1 MTVLEAAAAD
11 HAQARVTLTAA
22 LANGPS
28 HAYLFHGPRG
38 VGKADVARAF
48 AAELLAE
55 GAADPEAARGRA
67 LRGSHQDLT
76 WVAPSGAHEMRVAD
90 IEQPVVRGATMT
102 PMEGARRVFVIE
114 RAETMSSEV
123 ANRLLKTL
131 EEPAPYAS
139 FILLT
144 SAPERVLPTV
154 ISRCQS
160 VRFDA
165 VPVSRIA
172 QKLID
177 AGVEPVRAASC
188 AALSGGDAELAA
200 ELATDDGDQM
210 RSEAGKIVGSA
221 LSGASGRNRPWEA
234 LLSRATAAG
243 EAAALEV
250 DGETQDRAEAFP
262 KGREKTRALK
272 EGEEAAKRAA
282 RRVRTDKLDQSLRI
296 AALLLRDIAAAA
308 AGEDELVLAQDRM
321 DSIERA
327 SAGRRVAP
335 LLDAAAEIE
344 QARLMLG
351 RNVAE
356 ELMLQAL
363 CFKLDGLLVRR

>member
-11 HAQARVTLTAA
+11 HAQARVMLTTA
-22 LANGPS
+22 LAHGPS
-28 HAYLFHGPRG
+28 HAYLFFGPRG

-55 GAADPEAARGRA
+55 GSADPDGARGRA

-76 WVAPSGAHEMRVAD
+76 WVSPSGAHEMRVSD
-90 IEQPVVRGATMT
+90 IDQSIVRGATLT

-114 RAETMSSEV
+114 RAETMSSDV

-154 ISRCQS
+154 ISRCQA

-172 QKLID
+172 SVLID
-177 AGVEPVRAASC
+177 EGVEPVRAASC
-188 AALSGGDAELAA
+188 AALSGGDGHLAA
-200 ELATDDGDQM
+200 ELASSEGDQM

-221 LSGASGRNRPWEA
+221 LNASSGRERPWEA
-234 LLSRATAAG
+234 LLARATEAG
-243 EAAALEV
+243 AAAASLVEA
-250 DGETQDRAEAFP
+250 ETEERVEPFP
-262 KGREKTRALK
+262 KGREKTKALK
-272 EGEEAAKRAA
+272 EGEEAAKRTA
-282 RRVRTDKLDQSLRI
+282 RRVRTDKLEQSLRI
-296 AALLLRDIAAAA
+296 AALLFRDIAAAA

-327 SAGRRVAP
+327 SAGRAVGP

-344 QARLMLG
+344 ETRLMLS

-356 ELMLQAL
+356 ELMLQAMS
-363 CFKLDGLLVRR
+363 FKLDGLLARR